1 MYVCMLKCTH
11 LCMYT
16 IRYTL
21 YVTVCVMQGLCKH
34 IRMHMQMRIH
44 LCMQIRVYVHIN
56 VHVLYKH
63 MYMLHMF
70 TYTNSLH
77 MRTCMRPGER
87 LNREES
93 QGSCTNFLDSEATIA
108 TKSTEYDNCPDICH
122 RQMAFRPCFTLTGP
136 FSNTNHIKTSENR
149 AHKKIIVRRKVRI
162 TQVRQ
167 SKFWCRLWW

>member
-1 MYVCMLKCTH
+1 VYVYDMYVCMLKCTQ

-16 IRYTL
+16 IRYTF

-87 LNREES
+87 LIE
-93 QGSCTNFLDSEATIA
+93 
-108 TKSTEYDNCPDICH
+108 
-122 RQMAFRPCFTLTGP
+122 
-136 FSNTNHIKTSENR
+136 
-149 AHKKIIVRRKVRI
+149 RKVKAVAQTFLIRKQQLPQRVRNMTTVPIYATGKWRSGHVLPLPSPFQTHI
-162 TQVRQ
+162 T
-167 SKFWCRLWW
+167 